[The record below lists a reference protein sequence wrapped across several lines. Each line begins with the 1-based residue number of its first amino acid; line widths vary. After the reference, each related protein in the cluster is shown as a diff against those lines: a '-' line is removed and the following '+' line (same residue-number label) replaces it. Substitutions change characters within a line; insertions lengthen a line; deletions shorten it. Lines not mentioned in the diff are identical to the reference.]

1 MTPDD
6 ITALLSELFDE
17 GLRNNSPESWQIEDG
32 NSRLLLLLSED
43 QTWLRVLIS
52 IAPEQDAQ
60 PFLQQLLES
69 NFDETQ
75 ETRYALY
82 QRVLWGVFQH
92 NFATLTLEDL
102 RQAIAR
108 LTQLQRKGLSDT
120 FNRVAEDQIRQII
133 YAAKL
138 QGQSLEA
145 TMKTLERFYHEGVMG
160 EVSQSADQRNSVLA
174 AWRYQLE
181 RLWNEVGNE
190 G

>member
-6 ITALLSELFDE
+6 ITALLGELFEE
-17 GLRNNSPESWQIEDG
+17 GVRCNSPESWQVEDG
-32 NSRLLLLLSED
+32 NSRLLLLLSEQQD
-43 QTWLRVLIS
+43 WLRVLIS
-52 IAPEQDAQ
+52 IAPAQDAQ

-92 NFATLTLEDL
+92 NFVTLTVDDL

-108 LTQLQRKGLSDT
+108 LVQLQRKGLSET
-120 FNRVAEDQIRQII
+120 FNRVAEAQIRQII

-138 QGQSLEA
+138 QGQSLES
-145 TMKTLERFYHEGVMG
+145 TMKTLERFYQEGVMG
-160 EVSQSADQRNSVLA
+160 EVSQSAEQRENVLA

-181 RLWNEVGNE
+181 RLWNEVDDE
-190 G
+190 L